1 MSSVSSEGSCFRSDI
16 SSSTQGFVK
25 IPRGN
30 NFIVNESIVHLS
42 IYFPRSCV
50 ERRKY
55 FQPRDRELYLIAS
68 TLFADPHAA
77 PSQRA
82 TNLLTFATVGLGGSG
97 KTELA
102 YKFINTYKDKFDA
115 IFFLVADSTF
125 RLSEQFTKL
134 AIELGLVDESE
145 RSNQVRC
152 REVVKLWL
160 SNPVKATPKLDEPSN
175 DNFERVRWLLVF
187 DNADNPN
194 DLDLFWPHAGYGS
207 VLITS
212 RSPLA
217 RCRYLNPTGTLELES
232 LPLQDATSLLKYLT
246 GDDKGDD
253 RETNEAAE
261 MIAERLQSLPLAIDQ
276 IGTIIVNQHLS
287 IVRFLNIYSQKSDYY
302 KLYSERHLHQGYEHS
317 LASVWAF
324 ESLQPNTF
332 AVLSLLAMLDPEKI
346 DEDLLDPGKC
356 KPRLQGFPKSTPEYH
371 THLSRL
377 INTSMIEK
385 DRNSGRVRVHR
396 LVQDVARANMAKQ
409 TGTLSEAFNDAF
421 YRIASQWPYLNRKYV
436 IGTSGVVDRW
446 SKCDAVFSHILF
458 LSNIYKELMSTNI
471 GGLESV
477 EFAELVLEAAQ
488 YVMILSL
495 SYSLSCIP
503 PPPMRHFKR
512 VAGSN

>member
-160 SNPVKATPKLDEPSN
+160 SNPVKATT
-175 DNFERVRWLLVF
+175 ERQMR
-187 DNADNPN
+187 
-194 DLDLFWPHAGYGS
+194 
-207 VLITS
+207 
-212 RSPLA
+212 
-217 RCRYLNPTGTLELES
+217 
-232 LPLQDATSLLKYLT
+232 LLK
-246 GDDKGDD
+246 
-253 RETNEAAE
+253 
-261 MIAERLQSLPLAIDQ
+261 
-276 IGTIIVNQHLS
+276 
-287 IVRFLNIYSQKSDYY
+287 
-302 KLYSERHLHQGYEHS
+302 
-317 LASVWAF
+317 
-324 ESLQPNTF
+324 
-332 AVLSLLAMLDPEKI
+332 
-346 DEDLLDPGKC
+346 
-356 KPRLQGFPKSTPEYH
+356 
-371 THLSRL
+371 
-377 INTSMIEK
+377 
-385 DRNSGRVRVHR
+385 
-396 LVQDVARANMAKQ
+396 
-409 TGTLSEAFNDAF
+409 
-421 YRIASQWPYLNRKYV
+421 
-436 IGTSGVVDRW
+436 
-446 SKCDAVFSHILF
+446 
-458 LSNIYKELMSTNI
+458 
-471 GGLESV
+471 
-477 EFAELVLEAAQ
+477 
-488 YVMILSL
+488 
-495 SYSLSCIP
+495 
-503 PPPMRHFKR
+503 
-512 VAGSN
+512 

>member
-1 MSSVSSEGSCFRSDI
+1 MSDI

-30 NFIVNESIVHLS
+30 NFIVNESIVHLP

-68 TLFADPHAA
+68 TLLADPHAA

-145 RSNQVRC
+145 RSNQERC

-160 SNPVKATPKLDEPSN
+160 SNPVKATPKLDKPSN

-217 RCRYLNPTGTLELES
+217 RCRYLNPTGALELES

-246 GDDKGDD
+246 SDDK
-253 RETNEAAE
+253 
-261 MIAERLQSLPLAIDQ
+261 
-276 IGTIIVNQHLS
+276 
-287 IVRFLNIYSQKSDYY
+287 
-302 KLYSERHLHQGYEHS
+302 
-317 LASVWAF
+317 
-324 ESLQPNTF
+324 
-332 AVLSLLAMLDPEKI
+332 
-346 DEDLLDPGKC
+346 
-356 KPRLQGFPKSTPEYH
+356 
-371 THLSRL
+371 
-377 INTSMIEK
+377 
-385 DRNSGRVRVHR
+385 
-396 LVQDVARANMAKQ
+396 
-409 TGTLSEAFNDAF
+409 
-421 YRIASQWPYLNRKYV
+421 
-436 IGTSGVVDRW
+436 
-446 SKCDAVFSHILF
+446 
-458 LSNIYKELMSTNI
+458 
-471 GGLESV
+471 
-477 EFAELVLEAAQ
+477 
-488 YVMILSL
+488 
-495 SYSLSCIP
+495 
-503 PPPMRHFKR
+503 
-512 VAGSN
+512 